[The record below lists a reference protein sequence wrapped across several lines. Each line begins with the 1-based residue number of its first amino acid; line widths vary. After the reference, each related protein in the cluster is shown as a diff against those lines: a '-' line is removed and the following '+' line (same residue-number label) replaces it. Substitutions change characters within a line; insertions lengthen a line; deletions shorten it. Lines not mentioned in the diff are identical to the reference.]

1 MLQYL
6 NKKNV
11 DDKTKEKN
19 SSQSEISE
27 CCQYRRKHKTVASVK
42 LGQTDHKQPE

>member
-6 NKKNV
+6 NKNNK

-19 SSQSEISE
+19 SNQNKTSE

-42 LGQTDHKQPE
+42 LGQTDHK